1 MDTVRCWLLAMLMI
15 GAWSGEAPPGRDLGD
30 VVARLVEAQA
40 EMQHAAAVA
49 TATVPSGMNDMLIV
63 RRTIAADW
71 LRRLEAGAVRED
83 DPALRRFIDET
94 TGLVQGLRQ
103 LADLIRQSGEAPRRY
118 PHSLTEPALA
128 RYRALVH
135 EAFDQGLQAVIA
147 GRQRDPAVV
156 RAWNLRQQ
164 RHLVLLQV
172 IEAGNRA
179 DRRYTMLPR
188 DDRWLVEYR
197 EHLLLLRTMLEQSL
211 ETGGTPDVSHLQE
224 VLAAYAY
231 LLDRRMAL
239 HQDITDSG
247 LPADAPEVAV
257 LTRVVAREIA
267 VLEWQ
272 VALARARSGDDGDA
286 EYWQQREALERQHAR
301 CERLTGLAEDW
312 LSAARQRIQQEHEIV
327 EYEPDADPLVIRALR
342 AALATA
348 TTEQRA
354 ALDTFAKAIET
365 DDQLAA
371 LAARHALQRAELLD
385 QRRRAHLEEEALV
398 PERER
403 AWQAQAGDPAIAEKL
418 REWHTR
424 RATVLAARRAAD
436 EAGDAALAAEQA
448 AEVADWVSREA
459 RERARVAESAAETHD
474 LFELG
479 DALDEMV
486 ELRAGA
492 VQAQ

>member
-1 MDTVRCWLLAMLMI
+1 MDTVRCWLLAMVMI
-15 GAWSGEAPPGRDLGD
+15 GAWSGEAPPGRDLAD
-30 VVARLVEAQA
+30 AVARLVEAQA

-49 TATVPSGMNDMLIV
+49 TATLPNGLHDLLIV

-71 LRRLEAGAVRED
+71 LRRLEARAVRED
-83 DPALRRFIDET
+83 DPALRRFIEET
-94 TGLVQGLRQ
+94 VGLMQSLRQ

-118 PHSLTEPALA
+118 PHSLTEPAFT

-147 GRQRDPAVV
+147 GRQRDPAIV
-156 RAWNLRQQ
+156 RAWSVRQQ
-164 RHLVLLQV
+164 RHLVLLEV

-179 DRRYTMLPR
+179 DRRYAMLPR

-197 EHLLLLRTMLEQSL
+197 EHLLLVRTMLEQSL
-211 ETGGTPDVSHLQE
+211 EAGGSPKVSPLQE
-224 VLAAYAY
+224 VLAAYAF
-231 LLDRRMAL
+231 LLDRRVDLQRSIA
-239 HQDITDSG
+239 DSG
-247 LPADAPEVAV
+247 LPKDAPEIGV

-267 VLEWQ
+267 VLERQ
-272 VALARARSGDDGDA
+272 VTLARTRSGDDEDT
-286 EYWQQREALERQHAR
+286 EYWQQREALERQQSR
-301 CERLTGLAEDW
+301 CERLSGLAEDW
-312 LSAARQRIQQEHEIV
+312 LSAAELRTQQEQEIV
-327 EYEPDADPLVIRALR
+327 EYEPDADSLVVRALR

-354 ALDTFAKAIET
+354 ALDAFAKAIES
-365 DDQLAA
+365 DDPFAA
-371 LAARHALQRAELLD
+371 LAARHALQRAEQLD
-385 QRRRAHLEEEALV
+385 QRRRAHLEEEAII

-418 REWHTR
+418 REWHAR

-436 EAGDAALAAEQA
+436 EAAAAALAAEQA
-448 AEVADWVSREA
+448 AEAAQWVSEEA
-459 RERARVAESAAETHD
+459 RQRAQVAESAAETHD